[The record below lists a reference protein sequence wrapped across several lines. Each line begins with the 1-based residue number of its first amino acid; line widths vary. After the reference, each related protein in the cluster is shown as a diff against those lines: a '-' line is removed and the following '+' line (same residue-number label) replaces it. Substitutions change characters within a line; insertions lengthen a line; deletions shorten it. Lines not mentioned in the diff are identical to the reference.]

1 MDMIDFRYR
10 IAGSAL
16 ILAAAVSCGGVSNAQ
31 DGTHEHHGD
40 HAQSDLPWAK
50 DYDEMMGRMHGPM
63 MEGVKASDPDVAFV
77 KGMIPH
83 HVGAVDMAQ
92 IVLKYGKDPEVR
104 KLAHDIIQAQQ
115 AEIAQMKAWL
125 AAHGEKPVTPAE

>member
-1 MDMIDFRYR
+1 MIDFRYR
-10 IAGSAL
+10 IAASAL

-31 DGTHEHHGD
+31 DSAHEHHGD
-40 HAQSDLPWAK
+40 QAQSDPPWAK

-104 KLAHDIIQAQQ
+104 KLAQDIIQAQQ